1 MKETIQL
8 TPAEYRSLL
17 VIKMNA
23 ELLALT
29 SNEQYRELVINLIK
43 DCEERKQPVLVG
55 TTSIEK
61 SEFLSLITNLVSKL
75 FISIISSFVS

>member
-1 MKETIQL
+1 MQDWKDILYDKIKNEPNKLNDMKDITL
-8 TPAEYRSLL
+8 SPAEYRSLL

-43 DCEERKQPVLVG
+43 EHDGQYKQ
-55 TTSIEK
+55 E
-61 SEFLSLITNLVSKL
+61 
-75 FISIISSFVS
+75 

>member
-1 MKETIQL
+1 MTKQIEL
-8 TPAEYRSLL
+8 SSAEYRSLL

-43 DCEERKQPVLVG
+43 EHDGQYKKE
-55 TTSIEK
+55 
-61 SEFLSLITNLVSKL
+61 
-75 FISIISSFVS
+75 

>member
-1 MKETIQL
+1 MKDITI

-43 DCEERKQPVLVG
+43 EHDGQYKQ
-55 TTSIEK
+55 E
-61 SEFLSLITNLVSKL
+61 
-75 FISIISSFVS
+75 

>member
-1 MKETIQL
+1 MQDWKDILYDKINNEPNKLNDMKDITL
-8 TPAEYRSLL
+8 TSAEYRSLL

-43 DCEERKQPVLVG
+43 EHDVQYKQ
-55 TTSIEK
+55 E
-61 SEFLSLITNLVSKL
+61 
-75 FISIISSFVS
+75 

>member
-1 MKETIQL
+1 MQDWKDILYDKIKNEPNKLNDMKDITI
-8 TPAEYRSLL
+8 TSAEYRSLL

-43 DCEERKQPVLVG
+43 EHDGQYKQ
-55 TTSIEK
+55 E
-61 SEFLSLITNLVSKL
+61 
-75 FISIISSFVS
+75 